1 MNRKLRRV
9 SGVLAV
15 GLALGA
21 LSAVAPAVAAPGT
34 APTAAPTTSTGT
46 SPAAPDDFQWRYK
59 RAFSSTY
66 ACEQYAVGL
75 LNNPHYKAYACRP
88 RWDEPGV
95 ELWILS
101 DVPLPFAV
109 SLRQE
114 SAVPFPL

>member
-1 MNRKLRRV
+1 MNHKLRAV
-9 SGVLAV
+9 SGVLAF

-21 LSAVAPAVAAPGT
+21 LSAVAPAVAAPT
-34 APTAAPTTSTGT
+34 T
-46 SPAAPDDFQWRYK
+46 SPAASTDTSRSAPDDFQWRYK
-59 RAFSSTY
+59 RAFSSTS

-88 RWDEPGV
+88 RWDQPGV

-109 SLRQE
+109 S
-114 SAVPFPL
+114 PH